1 MVGIKE
7 WTKTFKAFAN
17 EHRLRIL
24 RLLMLNKELS
34 VKEVSSRI
42 HLGGKATSKHLI
54 ILSTIGF
61 LESYG
66 KKGGVWYR
74 LHPHL
79 PREVRYMIKHFLCTN
94 NDEADKPDAQ

>member
-1 MVGIKE
+1 MTDMKE
-7 WTKTFKAFAN
+7 WTKVFKVFAN

-54 ILSTIGF
+54 IMSTIGF
-61 LESYG
+61 LESHG

-74 LHPHL
+74 LHPEL
-79 PREVRYMIKHFLCTN
+79 QREVRYMVKHFLCN
-94 NDEADKPDAQ
+94 AEQDK